1 MSSDIG
7 DTTMSN
13 RYTEIIDGAIGV
25 LDREGWRQRGGE
37 DGRGRCVSVALSEA
51 AGYRWPELAT
61 ACDLVVIDDL
71 LELHIAE
78 MGFRPRPDGLTAVV
92 QWNDAPDRTVGDVI
106 GLLEAVRADVTAG
119 FTSEPG
125 EVVEYDGNPDPL
137 IIPEPAQDPV
147 QMPERES
154 EPVPA

>member
-1 MSSDIG
+1 MS
-7 DTTMSN
+7 T

-51 AGYRWPELAT
+51 AGYRWPDAAT
-61 ACDLVVIDDL
+61 AHDLVVIDDL
-71 LELHIAE
+71 MELHIAE
-78 MGFRPRPDGLTAVV
+78 SGFRPRPDGLTTVV
-92 QWNDAPDRTVGDVI
+92 QWNDTPGRTVDEVVA
-106 GLLEAVRADVTAG
+106 LLRAVRDDVSAG

-137 IIPEPAQDPV
+137 IIPEPTQEPV
-147 QMPERES
+147 QAPERES